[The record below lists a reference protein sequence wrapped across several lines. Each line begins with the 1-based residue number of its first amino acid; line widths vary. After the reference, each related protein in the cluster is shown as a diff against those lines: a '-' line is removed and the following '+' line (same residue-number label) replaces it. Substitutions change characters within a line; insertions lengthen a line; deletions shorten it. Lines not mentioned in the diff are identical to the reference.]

1 MHREQAVG
9 LRGCLATALLAR
21 SADEGVAVAVV
32 LLALHRTGGAAEGA
46 FVLTAWMAPH
56 VVAAPLAGAL
66 LARARRVRRWYVA
79 ALGGFAAAIAVL
91 AACLGQVPA
100 PLTLAVA
107 ALGGACGPVV
117 SGGLSSLLAD
127 LVPPERLGRAYGLD
141 AAVYNAASVGGPA
154 AATVVAVTSS
164 PAYALVALAGSA
176 ALAALLA
183 LRLPARRPPLV
194 PHPTAQPTGS
204 RTTTGGRATDGEDG
218 PDSGRGTDGE
228 DGPDSV
234 RATDSRRATDSEA
247 GQRVPSFRAD
257 LVAGLLAVLRI
268 PQLRAITTSTT
279 LAFVGLGGLGTTA
292 VLLAESRGS
301 PGAGGLLVTAFAV
314 GALLGSLAC
323 ARWWP
328 RAPAPALASWS
339 LLGLGLALAAA
350 SFTSHWAQCVAL
362 FAAAGTAEGPLLGAT
377 LRIRA
382 DHSPARLRAQVF
394 TTAAGLKIS
403 AAAAGA
409 ALVGVAA
416 GSVSPGT
423 LLLCLAATQL
433 AAVPLGLLAGR
444 GHRPAR

>member
-1 MHREQAVG
+1 MRD
-9 LRGCLATALLAR
+9 CLATALLAR

-91 AACLGQVPA
+91 AACLGQAPA

-117 SGGLSSLLAD
+117 SGGLSSLPAE

-141 AAVYNAASVGGPA
+141 AASYNAASVGGPA
-154 AATVVAVTSS
+154 AATVIAVATS
-164 PAYALVALAGSA
+164 PAYALLALAGSA

-183 LRLPARRPPLV
+183 LRLPARRPPPV
-194 PHPTAQPTGS
+194 PHPTAQPTGGH
-204 RTTTGGRATDGEDG
+204 TTTGKREAAGGRGPDGEARYGEARPGSEHG
-218 PDSGRGTDGE
+218 PDGEVGRQL
-228 DGPDSV
+228 P
-234 RATDSRRATDSEA
+234 
-247 GQRVPSFRAD
+247 PFRAD
-257 LVAGLLAVLRI
+257 LVAGLLAVRRI

-292 VLLAESRGS
+292 VLLAEGRGS
-301 PGAGGLLVTAFAV
+301 PGAGGLLVTAFAI
-314 GALLGSLAC
+314 GALFGSLAC

-350 SFTSHWAQCVAL
+350 SFTSHWVLCVAL

-444 GHRPAR
+444 GRRPAR